1 MAKIGTYSSATP
13 ADADL
18 LLGTD
23 AGSADATKNFQVSA
37 IGAWARD
44 FLISDTVPATAG
56 AAGTKGQIAFE
67 SGWVYVC
74 IATNTWQRA
83 AIATW

>member
-1 MAKIGTYSSATP
+1 MAKIGTYSTATP

-23 AGSADATKNFQVSA
+23 AGSSDATKNFQVSA
-37 IGAWARD
+37 IRD
-44 FLISDTVPATAG
+44 FLISDTVPATA
-56 AAGTKGQIAFE
+56 AATGTKGQIAFD
-67 SGWVYVC
+67 SSYIYIC
-74 IATNTWQRA
+74 IATDTWERA

>member
-13 ADADL
+13 VDADL

-23 AGSADATKNFQVSA
+23 AGSSDATKNFQVSA
-37 IGAWARD
+37 IRD
-44 FLISDTVPATAG
+44 FLISDTVPGTAG

>member
-1 MAKIGTYSSATP
+1 MAKIGTYATATP
-13 ADADL
+13 VDADL

-23 AGSADATKNFQVSA
+23 AGSSDATKNFQVSA
-37 IGAWARD
+37 IRD

-56 AAGTKGQIAFE
+56 AAGTKGQIAFAT
-67 SGWVYVC
+67 GFLYVC
-74 IATNTWQRA
+74 IATNTWERV

>member
-1 MAKIGTYSSATP
+1 MAKIGTYSTATP
-13 ADADL
+13 VDADL

-23 AGSADATKNFQVSA
+23 AGSSDATKNFQVSA
-37 IGAWARD
+37 IRD

-56 AAGTKGQIAFE
+56 ATGTKGQIAFD
-67 SGWVYVC
+67 SSYIYIC
-74 IATNTWQRA
+74 IATDTWERA